1 MRVGL
6 MDSGVGGLSVAFRIL
21 EEVPDA
27 HLVYLGDTARF
38 PYGSRSLEEI
48 RTYVLQ
54 AMAFFREQRVD
65 AAVIACNTATIA
77 GLDAARRISPFPVL
91 GVVGPGARAAAKA
104 TSNGIIGLIG
114 TEATVKSGAYERMLK
129 SIRAGVR
136 VVARAAPELTELAE
150 RGKTSGREAEEAVER
165 AIEPLLEHEI
175 DTLLVG
181 CTHHSFFQE
190 AIAVKLAGSV
200 TLVDPAVETAR
211 ELRQVLDSLGKDLP
225 YVEDS
230 HGTAVMH
237 GFPRPGVGSPSWP
250 PIKPVD
256 LGPLSNGFRTFV
268 TGDERAFKDVTLRL
282 LESAS
287 KVRRFCVMNSAQAAL
302 FVKGNR
308 GA

>member
-1 MRVGL
+1 

-21 EEVPDA
+21 EVAPDA

-48 RTYVLQ
+48 RTFVLE
-54 AMAFFREQRVD
+54 AMAFFREQLVD

-91 GVVGPGARAAAKA
+91 GVVEPGARAAARV

-114 TEATVKSGAYERMLK
+114 TEATVRSGAYERTLK

-150 RGKTSGREAEEAVER
+150 RGKTSGREAEEAVQR
-165 AIEPLLEHEI
+165 AIEPLLEHRI
-175 DTLLVG
+175 DTLLIG

-190 AIAVKLAGSV
+190 VIAAKLDSSVKW
-200 TLVDPAVETAR
+200 VDPSAETAR
-211 ELRQVLDSLGKDLP
+211 ELCQVFASLGKKDLP
-225 YVEDS
+225 
-230 HGTAVMH
+230 HGEGSRWATVMRS
-237 GFPRPGVGSPSWP
+237 FPRTGAGPSGYP
-250 PIKPVD
+250 PIKRVD
-256 LGPLSNGFRTFV
+256 LGALANGFRAFV
-268 TGDERAFKDVTLRL
+268 TGDEQAFKHATLRL

-287 KVRRFCVMNSAQAAL
+287 RACRSCVVS
-302 FVKGNR
+302 
-308 GA
+308 